1 MLCFPVSALSRL
13 LVPVLLPAVGLLGAR
28 PFRPC
33 GCPPPVCVCVCAR
46 PGLLSP
52 VPCPPVRSGPLV
64 LFYVF
69 FFAFASRATTQGPI
83 FGQVTPY
90 SWSTYDR
97 YATAVVFAGGGV
109 VAYSF
114 GSLSISFSPVVS
126 SLPFT
131 SSVGLRE
138 GSSLEGESP
147 RRIASTRRGWRCPCS
162 GVRTDD
168 LWLTSPGVFAQE
180 HAVDLG
186 FKRFVCHLLSSLIV
200 VAFLHEPS
208 AGTA

>member
-13 LVPVLLPAVGLLGAR
+13 VVSVLLPAVWSSGGR
-28 PFRPC
+28 PFRLC
-33 GCPPPVCVCVCAR
+33 GSPPPVCVCVRVRVCC
-46 PGLLSP
+46 LLCP
-52 VPCPPVRSGPLV
+52 VPRFGLALWPCSMFSFLP
-64 LFYVF
+64 
-69 FFAFASRATTQGPI
+69 FASRATTL
-83 FGQVTPY
+83 GQVSPY

-97 YATAVVFAGGGV
+97 YATAVVFAGGGWLLILLV
-109 VAYSF
+109 VFPFRSLLSF
-114 GSLSISFSPVVS
+114 PPSRAL
-126 SLPFT
+126 LPSDSKKEVPWRESHCF
-131 SSVGLRE
+131 VLLRRDE
-138 GSSLEGESP
+138 AGG
-147 RRIASTRRGWRCPCS
+147 PCS

-186 FKRFVCHLLSSLIV
+186 FKSFVCYLLSSLIV

>member
-1 MLCFPVSALSRL
+1 MLCFPVSAFSRL
-13 LVPVLLPAVGLLGAR
+13 VVPVLLPAVWFSGGSAFPAVWLSASG
-28 PFRPC
+28 
-33 GCPPPVCVCVCAR
+33 VCVRVRVCCLLCPVFR
-46 PGLLSP
+46 FCLGLW
-52 VPCPPVRSGPLV
+52 PCSMFSFLP
-64 LFYVF
+64 
-69 FFAFASRATTQGPI
+69 FASRATTQGPI
-83 FGQVTPY
+83 FGQVTPS

-97 YATAVVFAGGGV
+97 YATAVVFASGGV

-114 GSLSISFSPVVS
+114 GSLSISFSSVFS
-126 SLPFT
+126 SLPYT
-131 SSVGLRE
+131 SSVGLQER
-138 GSSLEGESP
+138 SSLEGESL

-162 GVRTDD
+162 GVRTED

-186 FKRFVCHLLSSLIV
+186 FKRFVCYLLSSLIV

>member
-1 MLCFPVSALSRL
+1 MFSF
-13 LVPVLLPAVGLLGAR
+13 LP
-28 PFRPC
+28 
-33 GCPPPVCVCVCAR
+33 
-46 PGLLSP
+46 
-52 VPCPPVRSGPLV
+52 
-64 LFYVF
+64 
-69 FFAFASRATTQGPI
+69 FASRATTQGPI

-114 GSLSISFSPVVS
+114 GSLSISFSSVVS
-126 SLPFT
+126 SLPYTF
-131 SSVGLRE
+131 VGLQER
-138 GSSLEGESP
+138 SSLEGESL

-162 GVRTDD
+162 GVRTED

-186 FKRFVCHLLSSLIV
+186 FKRFVCYLLSSLIV